1 MLSPLQTPPLRQLRR
16 SSPIP
21 ARCAQHVAVRKRIL
35 QNTGFSRQNKRR
47 SFSMMPLCGRPEQYS
62 CTREVGLEAAGRKRT
77 AFVLPPYFLKSFFA
91 TLNLDL

>member
-1 MLSPLQTPPLRQLRR
+1 
-16 SSPIP
+16 
-21 ARCAQHVAVRKRIL
+21 
-35 QNTGFSRQNKRR
+35 
-47 SFSMMPLCGRPEQYS
+47 MMPLCGRPEQYS